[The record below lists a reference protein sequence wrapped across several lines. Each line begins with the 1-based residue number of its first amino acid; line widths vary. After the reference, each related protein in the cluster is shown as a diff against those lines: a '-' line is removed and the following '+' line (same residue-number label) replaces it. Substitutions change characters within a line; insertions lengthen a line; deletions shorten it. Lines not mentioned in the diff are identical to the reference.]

1 MRKVAFIFEQPESCE
16 ECALFD
22 YCFFDFCND
31 NFKCP
36 LVPIPERMDDWYD
49 DERSAYERGYNA
61 CLDDILRKENEN
73 D

>member
-22 YCFFDFCND
+22 YCFLDLCSENAREY
-31 NFKCP
+31 KCP
-36 LVPIPERMDDWYD
+36 LVPIPER
-49 DERSAYERGYNA
+49 SAYARGAYECGYNA
-61 CLDDILRKENEN
+61 CLDDILRKEKEN